1 MFLCMCIYERESVCV
16 CKSFGI
22 VGCLWVC
29 YRRVHSKNSLINESS
44 YIATKKKKKK
54 KKSVCVYVFMYI
66 QLLLLLRI
74 EEGAIE

>member
-1 MFLCMCIYERESVCV
+1 MRESVCL

-54 KKSVCVYVFMYI
+54 KSVCVYVFMYI

-74 EEGAIE
+74 EGGAIE

>member
-44 YIATKKKKKK
+44 YIATKKKKKEEK
-54 KKSVCVYVFMYI
+54 ECVCLCIYVYTTTAPFKN
-66 QLLLLLRI
+66 
-74 EEGAIE
+74 